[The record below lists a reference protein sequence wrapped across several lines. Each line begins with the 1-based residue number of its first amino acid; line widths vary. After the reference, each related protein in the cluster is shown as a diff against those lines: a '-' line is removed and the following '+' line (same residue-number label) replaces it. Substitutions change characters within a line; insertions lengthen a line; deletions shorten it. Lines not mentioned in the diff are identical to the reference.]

1 MDEKLFDI
9 VFYEDG
15 YMRIENIFAPIS
27 SIARV
32 TFNEH
37 SHFDF
42 SFDIEHFEQVM
53 RNPNTYWD
61 VTVYLNNGDFYT
73 GGCYHSKK
81 NAMMAAEAIIKK
93 AMPFMN
99 GRQHGCKI
107 EEI

>member
-9 VFYEDG
+9 AFYEDG
-15 YMRIENIFAPIS
+15 YMRIGNNFAPIS
-27 SIARV
+27 SITKV
-32 TFNEH
+32 TFDEH
-37 SHFDF
+37 THFDF
-42 SFDIEHFEQVM
+42 TLDIEQFGQVV

-61 VTVYLNNGDFYT
+61 VTVYFNNGDTYT

-81 NAMMAAEAIIKK
+81 NAMTAAEAVIKK